1 MLCGILLVL
10 LLVPQAGNDQTQE
23 TIAPGR
29 WTGCWDVEWGKWQ
42 PPIPEDD
49 TLLYRPPPR
58 VQLTDAPSPYPRDG
72 SYHAQPAPGSL
83 PTPHSVTQ
91 WAPLAGDSIRVQWS
105 SGGLYGTLGRFAGRG
120 DTLRGEIRT
129 FADRSG
135 AQRHGAD
142 AFLVQ
147 VSCSAPPDVPA
158 STAARGL
165 WFVPLESG
173 DTVHVGRLLP
183 KELIGEAGDVS
194 YRIAGTP
201 TGFFDGAREVR
212 AQLTRGGA
220 VADVRLIY
228 PNDVSFDSLV
238 AAFRDTLGSSDPD
251 QPPER
256 ARVVTVTRTTSLD
269 MRHSDDGTWVQIG
282 MPGTDYG
289 VAPEHVQVR
298 RADSTG
304 GTQR

>member
-1 MLCGILLVL
+1 
-10 LLVPQAGNDQTQE
+10 
-23 TIAPGR
+23 
-29 WTGCWDVEWGKWQ
+29 VEWGEWQ

-58 VQLTDAPSPYPRDG
+58 VQLTDAPAGLPVEG

-83 PTPHSVTQ
+83 PTPHSVSDWTPV
-91 WAPLAGDSIRVQWS
+91 AEDSLRIQWS
-105 SGGLYGTLGRFAGRG
+105 QGGLHGTGGRFAGRG
-120 DTLRGEIRT
+120 DTLKGRLRT
-129 FADRSG
+129 ITDMKG
-135 AQRHGAD
+135 HQRYRAE
-142 AFLVQ
+142 ASLMR

-201 TGFFDGAREVR
+201 TGFFEGAREIRV
-212 AQLTRGGA
+212 QLTRGGA

-228 PNDVSFDSLV
+228 PSDASFDSLV
-238 AAFRDTLGSSDPD
+238 AAYRDTLEPSHPD
-251 QPPER
+251 QPPDR
-256 ARVVTVTRTTSLD
+256 ARVVTVTRTTSLE

-282 MPGTDYG
+282 MPGADWG
-289 VAPEHVQVR
+289 VAPEHVEVR
-298 RADSTG
+298 RGDSTG
-304 GTQR
+304 GGSKSNRPR